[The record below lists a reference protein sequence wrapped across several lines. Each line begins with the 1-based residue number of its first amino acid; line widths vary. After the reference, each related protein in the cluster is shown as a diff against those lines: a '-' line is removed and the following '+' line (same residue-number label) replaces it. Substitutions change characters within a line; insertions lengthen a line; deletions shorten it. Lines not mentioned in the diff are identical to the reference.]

1 MSAMQQ
7 VASVAVQSNE
17 ERDSSHSRL
26 VHSMTPDA
34 LLACGESPH
43 TAAACYPTSILFLF
57 VPWLEGCITL
67 LLVDMWLQQS

>member
-17 ERDSSHSRL
+17 QRDSSHSRL

-34 LLACGESPH
+34 LLACGESPY
-43 TAAACYPTSILFLF
+43 TAAAYPVAILFPICR
-57 VPWLEGCITL
+57 V
-67 LLVDMWLQQS
+67 S